1 MAPAI
6 YLGLSG
12 IMSLPQVFI
21 ASIETALNRYLALDE
36 QTFSALADL
45 QGRIIEIHL
54 QGLNTSLYL
63 FPDEDGIMVLGDF
76 DGEADT
82 RLIGTPIALAKLGLA
97 RNPADVLFS
106 GEVSI
111 EGDTRLGQQFKKILA
126 RMDIDWEEQ
135 LSRYSGD
142 ILAHQIGNGVR
153 ALSGWLQRNQQSA
166 ALDTGEYLQD
176 EIRLLPSAGEVRYF
190 IRQVD
195 ALRDDTERLQAR
207 LQRLQ
212 SGSEPKEEKSND

>member
-6 YLGLSG
+6 HLGLSG

-82 RLIGTPIALAKLGLA
+82 RLIGTPVALAKLGLA

-106 GEVSI
+106 GEVNI

-166 ALDTGEYLQD
+166 ALDTGEYLQE

-195 ALRDDTERLQAR
+195 GLRDDTERLQAR
-207 LQRLQ
+207 LNRLLAKQ
-212 SGSEPKEEKSND
+212 LEEKSHD

>member
-6 YLGLSG
+6 HLGLSG

-82 RLIGTPIALAKLGLA
+82 RLIGTPVALAKLGLA

-166 ALDTGEYLQD
+166 ALDTGEYLQE
-176 EIRLLPSAGEVRYF
+176 EIRLLPSAAEMDYF

-195 ALRDDTERLQAR
+195 GLRDDTERLQAR
-207 LQRLQ
+207 LNRLLAKQ
-212 SGSEPKEEKSND
+212 LEEKSHD

>member
-1 MAPAI
+1 MAP
-6 YLGLSG
+6 G
-12 IMSLPQVFI
+12 IKQCLPDTMSLPQVFI
-21 ASIETALNRYLALDE
+21 ASIETVLNRYLALDE

-82 RLIGTPIALAKLGLA
+82 RLIGTPVALAKLGLA

-166 ALDTGEYLQD
+166 ALDTGEYLQE
-176 EIRLLPSAGEVRYF
+176 EIRLLPSAAEMDYF

-195 ALRDDTERLQAR
+195 GLRDDTERLQAR
-207 LQRLQ
+207 LNRLLAKQ
-212 SGSEPKEEKSND
+212 LEEKSHD

>member
-1 MAPAI
+1 MAP
-6 YLGLSG
+6 G
-12 IMSLPQVFI
+12 IKQCLPDTMSLPQVFI
-21 ASIETALNRYLALDE
+21 ASIETVLNRYLALDE

-63 FPDEDGIMVLGDF
+63 FPDGDGIMVLGDF

-166 ALDTGEYLQD
+166 ALDTGEYLQE
-176 EIRLLPSAGEVRYF
+176 EIRLLPSAAEMNYF

-212 SGSEPKEEKSND
+212 AKQKEEKSND